1 VKRNERGYSMM
12 EIVVVLAIFGVFLL
26 ILVIVT
32 AEMNNYEKKMPV
44 NFMAH
49 PQVISV
55 LSRMRR
61 DVLDAFG
68 ANPYPPAYPP
78 GKDTYKQAPKTLI
91 VTTLVGAGLQTVVW
105 DFSTAGEVKRI
116 SYNVGVPTEWVARG
130 LPDDF
135 AATFDAVETPGR
147 PYGVRVQAFDKKG
160 MLSVD
165 EYFQPRVHG
174 SSDELPAPPPIAP

>member
-1 VKRNERGYSMM
+1 MR
-12 EIVVVLAIFGVFLL
+12 
-26 ILVIVT
+26 
-32 AEMNNYEKKMPV
+32 NYEKKMPV
-44 NFMAH
+44 NFMTH

-55 LSRMRR
+55 LSRVRR

-68 ANPYPPAYPP
+68 ADPYPD
-78 GKDTYKQAPKTLI
+78 KQDTYSQSPKTLI

-174 SSDELPAPPPIAP
+174 SSDEPPAPPPVAP